1 MRNTRTTTTTLAVC
15 VFTHKKKKMRFIF
28 LAARSAVVLRGPVDQ
43 TKILRKDQSCR
54 GEEDGTKQDFCDTMT
69 YVWQFGT
76 MQQDQT
82 GLDRSAS

>member
-1 MRNTRTTTTTLAVC
+1 MRNTRTTTITLV
-15 VFTHKKKKMRFIF
+15 VRVSTHKKKKNNIF

-69 YVWQFGT
+69 YVWQLGT